1 MFRSAGKI
9 YRISWLRFH
18 RIYQF
23 SEMPRHSGA
32 IAEIIG
38 TESTERPK
46 CDQRE
51 QFGRTVARA
60 PDGRARASDHLTS
73 CEMRPISAANGAG
86 GWAAMPDE
94 GRGTSPK
101 EWQADRA

>member
-1 MFRSAGKI
+1 
-9 YRISWLRFH
+9 
-18 RIYQF
+18 
-23 SEMPRHSGA
+23 MPRHSGA